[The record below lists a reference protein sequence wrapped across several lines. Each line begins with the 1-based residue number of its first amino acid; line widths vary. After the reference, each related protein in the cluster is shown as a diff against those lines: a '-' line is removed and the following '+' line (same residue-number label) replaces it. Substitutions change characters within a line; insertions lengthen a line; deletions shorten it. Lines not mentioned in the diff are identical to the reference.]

1 MNISIEVQDEWFQR
15 LKIVTALGN
24 TALLKEALTLFSWA
38 VEESLKG
45 RVILSATA
53 EGNDSIIV
61 TLKSLTSLRP
71 FELPSFNNR
80 PL

>member
-53 EGNDSIIV
+53 EGGD
-61 TLKSLTSLRP
+61 TKKLAMKSLTSLVP
-71 FELPSFNNR
+71 GS
-80 PL
+80 